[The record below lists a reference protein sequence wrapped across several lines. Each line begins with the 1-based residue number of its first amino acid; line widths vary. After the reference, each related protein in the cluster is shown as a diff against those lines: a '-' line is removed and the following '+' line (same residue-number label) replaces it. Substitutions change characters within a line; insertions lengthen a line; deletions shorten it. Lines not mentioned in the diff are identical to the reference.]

1 MTFYAGCWREDGVD
15 LVRAALIRI
24 FGNDWKPSIE
34 DTTLRFLS
42 ATSTLPQVPIETP
55 DPYLINVANGMYDI
69 EFGALA
75 PHDPTFFSRNQI
87 PVAYDPDAECPLF
100 DSWLAEVLRP
110 DQIPVMW
117 EVIGYTLFPRNHLH
131 RAVLL
136 HGSTGRNGKSTLLK
150 VLSALV
156 GKENVSN
163 VSFSTLTNPSTGRFA
178 LEQLRGKLLNS
189 AGEQDAG
196 KMPTALLKQLI
207 SGDPL
212 QADRKNKAFISFTPH
227 ALQVVATNSNITSN
241 DHSEAL
247 ADRFVIF
254 EFERTFYGVE
264 DPTLGDRLTAPAELQ
279 GILARALDALDRLLE
294 RGRFDLSQEMLDDR
308 NEYAA
313 AMGGSVREWL
323 HAYTVPEPDG
333 RIEKPQAWQAYQDA
347 CLLDNV
353 RTTVTKNQFYRA
365 LEGMSHIKEVRVKGT
380 RYFKGIVLNDE
391 AVAPSEFV

>member
-1 MTFYAGCWREDGVD
+1 
-15 LVRAALIRI
+15 
-24 FGNDWKPSIE
+24 
-34 DTTLRFLS
+34 
-42 ATSTLPQVPIETP
+42 
-55 DPYLINVANGMYDI
+55 
-69 EFGALA
+69 
-75 PHDPTFFSRNQI
+75 
-87 PVAYDPDAECPLF
+87 
-100 DSWLAEVLRP
+100 
-110 DQIPVMW
+110 
-117 EVIGYTLFPRNHLH
+117 
-131 RAVLL
+131 
-136 HGSTGRNGKSTLLK
+136 
-150 VLSALV
+150 
-156 GKENVSN
+156 
-163 VSFSTLTNPSTGRFA
+163 
-178 LEQLRGKLLNS
+178 
-189 AGEQDAG
+189 
-196 KMPTALLKQLI
+196 MPTALLKQLI

>member
-1 MTFYAGCWREDGVD
+1 
-15 LVRAALIRI
+15 
-24 FGNDWKPSIE
+24 
-34 DTTLRFLS
+34 
-42 ATSTLPQVPIETP
+42 
-55 DPYLINVANGMYDI
+55 
-69 EFGALA
+69 
-75 PHDPTFFSRNQI
+75 
-87 PVAYDPDAECPLF
+87 
-100 DSWLAEVLRP
+100 
-110 DQIPVMW
+110 MW

-150 VLSALV
+150 VLASLV
-156 GKENVSN
+156 GPENVAN

-178 LEQLRGKLLNS
+178 IERLRGKLLNS

-212 QADRKNKAFISFTPH
+212 TADRKNKSFISFTPH

-254 EFERTFYGVE
+254 EFEKSFYGVE
-264 DPTLGDRLTAPAELQ
+264 DPTLGDRLTSPRELQ
-279 GILARALDALDRLLE
+279 GILAHALDALDRLLQ
-294 RGRFDLSQEMLDDR
+294 RGRFDLSAEMLDDR

-323 HAYTVPEPDG
+323 HAYTVIEPNG
-333 RIEKPQAWQAYQDA
+333 RIEKPQAWDAYQNA
-347 CLLDNV
+347 CALDNV
-353 RTTVTKNQFYRA
+353 RTTVTKSQFYRA
-365 LEGMSHIKEVRVKGT
+365 LEGMSHITTATIKGK